1 MTMKSLTVAALFL
14 LAANP
19 MRAQVLYGSVVGAV
33 EDPSGAVIPGATVT
47 LTNTNTAAARESKA
61 DEQGRYTFVSLI
73 PGTYSMAVTA
83 AGFRSLTRTGITV
96 TINNVTRVESRLEV
110 GQVSEKVTV
119 EATAAALQTDRSDT
133 RAELSAKTV
142 VELPLPAYRNYQS
155 LINLVPGATPAAFQN
170 SVGASPQR
178 SLTTNVNGT
187 NRNNNNTRVDGA
199 TNVYIWLPHH
209 TLYNPPV
216 ESIET
221 VNISTSS
228 YDAEQ
233 GMAGGAAVTVATKS
247 GTNQL
252 RGSAFWYHDNQHLYA
267 RPYFFQQSVNKPI
280 LPKSIVNIPGFTVGG
295 PIVKNKLFYFFSY
308 ERTSERTAQFGNFS
322 TPPADMGCATWK

>member
-1 MTMKSLTVAALFL
+1 MKFPAIAALL
-14 LAANP
+14 ILAASP
-19 MRAQVLYGSVVGAV
+19 IRAQVLYGSVVGTV

-61 DEQGRYTFVSLI
+61 DEQGRYTFVSLL

-83 AGFRSLTRTGITV
+83 TGFRSLTRTGITV

-110 GQVSEKVTV
+110 GQVSDKVTV

-178 SLTTNVNGT
+178 SLSTNVNGT

-199 TNVYIWLPHH
+199 TNV
-209 TLYNPPV
+209 
-216 ESIET
+216 
-221 VNISTSS
+221 
-228 YDAEQ
+228 
-233 GMAGGAAVTVATKS
+233 
-247 GTNQL
+247 
-252 RGSAFWYHDNQHLYA
+252 
-267 RPYFFQQSVNKPI
+267 
-280 LPKSIVNIPGFTVGG
+280 
-295 PIVKNKLFYFFSY
+295 
-308 ERTSERTAQFGNFS
+308 
-322 TPPADMGCATWK
+322 